1 MHKGV
6 AAYEPIITAT
16 AYAIRSTYHTTLQA
30 TPAQLVFGRD
40 MFLPIKFKANWA
52 LIEQR
57 KQAEINRSNAKE
69 NKSRLKH
76 QYHVKDKVLL
86 TRPGVVPKL
95 DEPRTGPFQITKV
108 HNNGTVEIQK
118 GPSVTQTVNIRRLTP
133 YFESTGPLGSG

>member
-1 MHKGV
+1 
-6 AAYEPIITAT
+6 
-16 AYAIRSTYHTTLQA
+16 
-30 TPAQLVFGRD
+30 

-57 KQAEINRSNAKE
+57 KQAEINKSNAKE
-69 NKSRLKH
+69 NKSRLNH

-95 DEPRTGPFQITKV
+95 TDPRTGPFEITKV

-118 GPSVTQTVNIRRLTP
+118 SPSVTKLVNIRRLTP
-133 YFESTGPLGSG
+133 YFESTEPLGSG